1 MLGNLNGG
9 VFLGGRRTADE
20 QGRRKA
26 RPLQFL
32 SDGDHFVERRRD
44 QAGETDEVGLEAL
57 GLGYDTLRARH
68 HTEVGHGVVIARE
81 DHANDVLA
89 DVVDIA
95 LDGCDEERA
104 LRGAADFLGGH
115 EGFKVGDG
123 RLHHAGGADDLRE
136 EHLSFAEEL
145 ADDAH
150 AVHQRS
156 FDNE

>member
-1 MLGNLNGG
+1 MDTGALK
-9 VFLGGRRTADE
+9 FLGD
-20 QGRRKA
+20 
-26 RPLQFL
+26 
-32 SDGDHFVERRRD
+32 SDHFVERRRD
-44 QAGETDEVGLEAL
+44 QAGQADEVGLEAL

-123 RLHHAGGADDLRE
+123 RLHHAGGADDLGE

-156 FDNE
+156 FDDE